1 MNIAIVLQAIVSV
14 LWLVVVGLIVLAVV
28 RATRGAKV
36 GAISTTIL
44 VLAVVAAIITSVS
57 AGLVFIQPEERG
69 VVISAVAPG
78 GYRTQALQPG
88 LNWIIPFLENVET
101 YSIARQTYTMSIAH
115 QEGQIQGD
123 DSISARTADGQ
134 EVKIDAS
141 VIYAVDPEQ
150 VIQVHIEWQR
160 RYGDELV
167 RPLSRGVIRDAV
179 SQYGV
184 EEVYSSRRAE
194 MSEQIRRTMGERMQE
209 NGLVLVDF
217 ILRNITF
224 SPEYAASVEQKQIAE
239 QEAEQAKFVVERRKQ
254 EAEQARQVAQGQADA
269 TVIEAQGRADARII
283 EAKAESESLQVLST
297 AVADNPDL
305 IQYLYI
311 NKINPSIQTML
322 LPSEASITSTPCPM
336 WGRQLLWLPSRP
348 RNPLRRRPPCLPRSR
363 RQRLDLR
370 KGPHRIPHPSAPSAS
385 RMAH

>member
-322 LPSEASITSTPCPM
+322 LPSEGINYFYP
-336 WGRQLLWLPSRP
+336 LP
-348 RNPLRRRPPCLPRSR
+348 
-363 RQRLDLR
+363 DM
-370 KGPHRIPHPSAPSAS
+370 GPSAS
-385 RMAH
+385 LAPELTPEPSPTPTPMPTPEPSPTP